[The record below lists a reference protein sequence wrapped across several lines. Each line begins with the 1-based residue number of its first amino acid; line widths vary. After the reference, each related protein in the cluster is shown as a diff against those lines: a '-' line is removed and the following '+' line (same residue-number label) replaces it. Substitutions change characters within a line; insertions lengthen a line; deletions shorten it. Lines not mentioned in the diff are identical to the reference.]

1 MASAEMPHKSK
12 ANLSSHWLR
21 IRGIMG
27 RNFFGVEE
35 AIKHFG
41 VNPSAEQ
48 LAALSE
54 IPFSEAR
61 LREVKDT
68 HVLVAV
74 VPLSILDIRGKV
86 ERKLFFKHEDAWYNE
101 ESFAKE
107 RGEAGWQLVPKTP
120 VDSEKHTAQVMVYA
134 IIGHYCATGERLF
147 EHAYVRTS
155 SMNSRGYL
163 ERVGYFTA
171 SDGLHIP
178 ITGMGTVLS
187 TPAIRLPDSPKS

>member
-1 MASAEMPHKSK
+1 MTVTKERIMASAETPHHSK
-12 ANLSSHWLR
+12 TNLSSHWLR

-41 VNPSAEQ
+41 VNPSPEQ

-86 ERKLFFKHEDAWYNE
+86 ERKLF
-101 ESFAKE
+101 
-107 RGEAGWQLVPKTP
+107 
-120 VDSEKHTAQVMVYA
+120 
-134 IIGHYCATGERLF
+134 
-147 EHAYVRTS
+147 
-155 SMNSRGYL
+155 
-163 ERVGYFTA
+163 
-171 SDGLHIP
+171 
-178 ITGMGTVLS
+178 
-187 TPAIRLPDSPKS
+187 